1 DRAREDRALEE
12 ELGEPRRREH
22 RVGPAGAA
30 VLALEL
36 LRPLERDLAQDARP
50 VGRAERRPIQ
60 RGDDVAARREAE
72 HFAHHVVGDLLR
84 RDELHEAER
93 SERLELGEA
102 EPAVLPCVEVDA
114 LQVAVERAMRVRRRF
129 TERIP
134 ERNRAD
140 GVATRDGTA
149 AALDLAVAD
158 RLPTDGGR
166 GPDLLVGTPSR

>member
-1 DRAREDRALEE
+1 
-12 ELGEPRRREH
+12 
-22 RVGPAGAA
+22 
-30 VLALEL
+30 
-36 LRPLERDLAQDARP
+36 
-50 VGRAERRPIQ
+50 
-60 RGDDVAARREAE
+60 
-72 HFAHHVVGDLLR
+72 LLR

-166 GPDLLVGTPSR
+166 GLDLLDRRAARRARHEVEQQRVRAGDARLGQQRPARSFLGVR